1 MMAPPWMRVSE
12 RWSQRSLRSLRMV
25 CADTSKRLARS
36 STITRPKAR
45 AMLRISVW
53 RWDSPATAAPLR
65 NRLGAQSCRYGAAD
79 WGRGQRGRS
88 AARAI
93 GQPKQLFWLR
103 RLRRKPC
110 APHQPRRSTK
120 QFVAARLPPQTKM
133 EETMNIDRRQL
144 ALPALALGLL
154 TVVPAFAGADED
166 AVAKN
171 VEAFRVAQAA
181 GNAEGLASLCAEE
194 MSYSHSN
201 AKVDTK
207 ASLLDGVAKANYK
220 WTSLE
225 YKDPTVRVVGPTAIV
240 RFTFV
245 GEQEFTDGKKTPQ
258 NLHILMNWQKQG
270 SDWKLLSRAAT
281 KL

>member
-1 MMAPPWMRVSE
+1 MEIGREGYPPVE
-12 RWSQRSLRSLRMV
+12 
-25 CADTSKRLARS
+25 TIILA
-36 STITRPKAR
+36 KATEPEAIR
-45 AMLRISVW
+45 AVT
-53 RWDSPATAAPLR
+53 ATALDKAICGCKTAP
-65 NRLGAQSCRYGAAD
+65 
-79 WGRGQRGRS
+79 
-88 AARAI
+88 
-93 GQPKQLFWLR
+93 
-103 RLRRKPC
+103 
-110 APHQPRRSTK
+110 T
-120 QFVAARLPPQTKM
+120 TKM

-154 TVVPAFAGADED
+154 SVVPAFAGADED

-181 GNAEGLASLCAEE
+181 GNAEGLAPLCADDL
-194 MSYSHSN
+194 SYSHSN

-220 WTSLE
+220 WTTLD
-225 YKDPTVRVVGPTAIV
+225 YKDPTIRVVGPAASV
-240 RFTFV
+240 RFTVV
-245 GEQEFTDGKKTPQ
+245 GEQEFNDGKNTPQ